1 MNFEE
6 LRKSIKQKIEHP
18 SCKRCGKQFYLPQ
31 PPKQLYES
39 WGIMAWTAF
48 VKQFAKRK
56 GWHEVNSLSKNL
68 VCTDC
73 SLASD
78 VNDNIILQSFDTW
91 VVKYNQWL
99 KENNLYEEV
108 YKEEMK

>member
-1 MNFEE
+1 MDFEE
-6 LRKSIKQKIEHP
+6 LKKSIKHSIEHP

-31 PPKQLYES
+31 PTRHLYES

-68 VCTDC
+68 VCPDCLQSTDVV
-73 SLASD
+73 D
-78 VNDNIILQSFDTW
+78 TIILESYDKW
-91 VVKYNQWL
+91 IIKYNQWL
-99 KENNLYEEV
+99 KENNLYEDV
-108 YKEEMK
+108 YKED